1 MLNNRKFKEEENI
14 KTNNKKP
21 QKFIQKTGNESWCSF
36 YLQNTCMT
44 VRIVFTIIASN
55 ITWEKSYVLL
65 SNGVIHCT
73 QAMSFHSRPDIDN
86 ITSCN
91 PKARVS
97 D

>member
-1 MLNNRKFKEEENI
+1 MLNNRKLKEEENI

-21 QKFIQKTGNESWCSF
+21 QKLVLKIGNESRCSF

-44 VRIVFTIIASN
+44 VHIVFTIIASN
-55 ITWEKSYVLL
+55 VTWENSYFLS
-65 SNGVIHCT
+65 SNGVIHCIH
-73 QAMSFHSRPDIDN
+73 AMSFHSRPDIDS